1 LQEHVDNFNSINSV
15 YQADL
20 AQREKD
26 KEDEA
31 FFRAQDELSAQVAK
45 LELDLQEMQTK
56 LDNYHAKWE

>member
-1 LQEHVDNFNSINSV
+1 LQEHVAQFNSINTV

-31 FFRAQDELSAQVAK
+31 FFRAQDELVQQVAK
-45 LELDLQEMQTK
+45 LELEMQEMQTK
-56 LDNYHAKWE
+56 LDNYQTKWE

>member
-1 LQEHVDNFNSINSV
+1 LQEHVAQFNEINTV

-31 FFRAQDELSAQVAK
+31 FFRAQDELS
-45 LELDLQEMQTK
+45 
-56 LDNYHAKWE
+56 